1 MVRVRPAYHNKK
13 RWMVDIRFEWPGDRS
28 EYRERR
34 QAPVESKG
42 GALRWGQAR
51 EAALL
56 AAGQAALVPPPA
68 PKEIPLFK
76 EFWPVFVEQYCKAE
90 RLKASGCENKRW
102 AYETYL
108 KPVVGDLRLDQIGP
122 AEIQAIKARMA
133 SKSPKTCNNILT
145 VLSACLKFASEDG
158 LRGQDG
164 LGIIERAPRIRLQKT
179 AKPTMSF
186 YEPDQFQRLVEA
198 AAKIDTRTRV
208 LVLLGGD
215 AGLRR
220 GELIGLRWCD
230 VDLKRRQITV
240 RQAAWQGVVDVP
252 KGGRE
257 RIVEMT
263 AALYDALKCHQHLRS
278 ERVLCCDDGSVA
290 TAKMCRIAVAQRRAN
305 LPQPGAL
312 HILRH
317 TFCSRLAIAG
327 APAHAIQSAAG
338 HADLSTT
345 MRYMHLSKTGRGD
358 AIRMLDGLGAAP
370 VARVAAGG

>member
-1 MVRVRPAYHNKK
+1 M
-13 RWMVDIRFEWPGDRS
+13 
-28 EYRERR
+28 
-34 QAPVESKG
+34 
-42 GALRWGQAR
+42 
-51 EAALL
+51 
-56 AAGQAALVPPPA
+56 
-68 PKEIPLFK
+68 
-76 EFWPVFVEQYCKAE
+76 
-90 RLKASGCENKRW
+90 
-102 AYETYL
+102 
-108 KPVVGDLRLDQIGP
+108 
-122 AEIQAIKARMA
+122 
-133 SKSPKTCNNILT
+133 
-145 VLSACLKFASEDG
+145 
-158 LRGQDG
+158 
-164 LGIIERAPRIRLQKT
+164 
-179 AKPTMSF
+179 
-186 YEPDQFQRLVEA
+186 
-198 AAKIDTRTRV
+198 
-208 LVLLGGD
+208 LLGGD

-290 TAKMCRIAVAQRRAN
+290 TA
-305 LPQPGAL
+305 
-312 HILRH
+312 
-317 TFCSRLAIAG
+317 IAG